1 MAILVTGG
9 AGFIGTHTIIELIQ
23 AGYDAV
29 ILDNFVNTSANAV
42 KRVEEITGKKIPCYD
57 GDIADRD
64 IYKEIFADNVIEAC
78 IHFAG
83 LKAVGESVK
92 KPLEY
97 YENNVSGSIVLF
109 DELRKR
115 GVKKLKVVYSEEIPM
130 VPNKGRAV
138 PSQKRQT
145 PGSISFVP
153 PVAGMIIGG
162 EVIKD
167 LTGLN

>member
-97 YENNVSGSIVLF
+97 YENNLVTSPLSDAISKDLQ
-109 DELRKR
+109 KR
-115 GVKKLKVVYSEEIPM
+115 GMKFVGSTIIYSFLQ
-130 VPNKGRAV
+130 AV
-138 PSQKRQT
+138 
-145 PGSISFVP
+145 G
-153 PVAGMIIGG
+153 IIYSH
-162 EVIKD
+162 EKECFLYKSNV
-167 LTGLN
+167 

>member
-1 MAILVTGG
+1 MVVLLAGG
-9 AGFIGTHTIIELIQ
+9 AGYIGSHTAVELIN
-23 AGYDAV
+23 AGHEVV
-29 ILDNFVNTSANAV
+29 IVDDYSNSCPESI

>member
-29 ILDNFVNTSANAV
+29 ILDNLVNTSANAV

-115 GVKKLKVVYSEEIPM
+115 GV
-130 VPNKGRAV
+130 
-138 PSQKRQT
+138 
-145 PGSISFVP
+145 
-153 PVAGMIIGG
+153 
-162 EVIKD
+162 
-167 LTGLN
+167 